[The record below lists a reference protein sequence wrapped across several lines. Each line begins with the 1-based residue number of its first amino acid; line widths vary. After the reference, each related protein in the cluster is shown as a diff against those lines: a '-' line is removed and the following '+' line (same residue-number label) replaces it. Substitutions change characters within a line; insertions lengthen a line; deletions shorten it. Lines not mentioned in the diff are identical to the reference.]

1 MVGDK
6 AQNKSPAV
14 VKKIRQKADKVPL
27 IVEEYAKENLCF
39 GNSHLLNIPRWRC

>member
-14 VKKIRQKADKVPL
+14 VKIRQKADKVRL
-27 IVEEYAKENLCF
+27 IDEEDAKENLCF
-39 GNSHLLNIPRWRC
+39 GNSHLLNIQRWRY